1 MIYYSSHPDLYK
13 VIEMFNQMSQEDKK
27 FLFFDNE
34 HFFVKLTNLHYK
46 VIKGQ
51 CVMLLNE
58 EGKLIGFTSFD
69 LNNDSELFITE
80 MYVDPKHRLGS
91 LPVLL
96 EMIIQLKM
104 YMRPIHFV
112 VHLENKRM
120 QTLAKFIKAKVIK
133 SKAVQIEYVIHI

>member
-1 MIYYSSHPDLYK
+1 MIHYSSHPDLYK
-13 VIEMFNQMSQEDKK
+13 VIEMFGQMSEEDKK
-27 FLFFDNE
+27 LLFFDNQ

-46 VIKGQ
+46 VIKGE
-51 CVMLLNE
+51 CVMLLND
-58 EGKLIGFTSFD
+58 EGKTIGFTSFD
-69 LNNDSELFITE
+69 LNNDNELFITE

-104 YMRPIHFV
+104 YIRPIHFI

-120 QTLAKFIKAKVIK
+120 QTLAKFIKAKVVK
-133 SKAVQIEYVIHI
+133 SKDTQIEYVIHI

>member
-27 FLFFDNE
+27 LLFFDNE

-69 LNNDSELFITE
+69 LNNDSKLFITE

-91 LPVLL
+91 LPILL

-120 QTLAKFIKAKVIK
+120 QTLAKFIKAKVIR
-133 SKAVQIEYVIHI
+133 SKDVQIEYVIHI

>member
-34 HFFVKLTNLHYK
+34 QFFVKLTNLHYK

-133 SKAVQIEYVIHI
+133 SKDVQIEYVIHI

>member
-1 MIYYSSHPDLYK
+1 
-13 VIEMFNQMSQEDKK
+13 MFNQMSQEDKK

-104 YMRPIHFV
+104 YMRPIRFV
-112 VHLENKRM
+112 VHLENTRM
-120 QTLAKFIKAKVIK
+120 QTLAKFIKAKVTR
-133 SKAVQIEYVIHI
+133 SKDIQIEYVIHV

>member
-1 MIYYSSHPDLYK
+1 
-13 VIEMFNQMSQEDKK
+13 MFNQMSQEDKK

-133 SKAVQIEYVIHI
+133 SKDVQKEYVIHV

>member
-133 SKAVQIEYVIHI
+133 SKDVQIEYVIHI

>member
-1 MIYYSSHPDLYK
+1 MIHYSSHPDLYK

-27 FLFFDNE
+27 LLFFDNE

-46 VIKGQ
+46 IIKGQ
-51 CVMLLNE
+51 CVMLLND
-58 EGKLIGFTSFD
+58 EGKTIGFTSFD

-104 YMRPIHFV
+104 YMRPIRFI

-120 QTLAKFIKAKVIK
+120 QTLAKFIKAQIVK
-133 SKAVQIEYVIHI
+133 SKDVQVEYVIHI

>member
-13 VIEMFNQMSQEDKK
+13 VIEMFNQMFQEDKK

-133 SKAVQIEYVIHI
+133 SKDIQIEYVIHI

>member
-133 SKAVQIEYVIHI
+133 SKDVQIEYVIHV

>member
-1 MIYYSSHPDLYK
+1 MIHYSSHPDLYK
-13 VIEMFNQMSQEDKK
+13 VIEMFGQMSEEDKK
-27 FLFFDNE
+27 LLFFDNQ

-46 VIKGQ
+46 VIKGE
-51 CVMLLNE
+51 CVMLLND
-58 EGKLIGFTSFD
+58 EGKTIGFTSFD
-69 LNNDSELFITE
+69 LNNDNELFITE

-104 YMRPIHFV
+104 YIRPIHFI

-120 QTLAKFIKAKVIK
+120 QTLAKFIKAKVLK
-133 SKAVQIEYVIHI
+133 SKDTQIEYVIHI